1 MKRKQSK
8 IIFGSVIGL
17 AALAVA
23 IDHTRHSLPEAEPQ
37 QHGDADSVHDEE
49 ARRALDSPS
58 SIEAYIRSLDEL
70 TAPCSLDQPC
80 SMDDNPCSLDDAT
93 PPCSMDDNPCS
104 LDDSYAP
111 CELG

>member
-23 IDHTRHSLPEAEPQ
+23 IDYTRHSLPKAEPQ
-37 QHGDADSVHDEE
+37 QHGNADSVHDEE

-58 SIEAYIRSLDEL
+58 SIDAYLRSLDDL
-70 TAPCSLDQPC
+70 TAPCSL
-80 SMDDNPCSLDDAT
+80 DDNPCSLDDSDS
-93 PPCSMDDNPCS
+93 PCSLDDNPCS
-104 LDDSYAP
+104 LDDSYSP
-111 CELG
+111 CGLD